1 MFKQNNPIPP
11 TKKERRKGKSRPQSM
26 HTAYPIGV
34 RAMQK
39 KP

>member
-11 TKKERRKGKSRPQSM
+11 TEKERRKGKSRPLSM